1 MNTQRQDRATLSRR
15 FCVAPMMDWT
25 DRHDRYFLRQI
36 SSKAL
41 LYTEMVTTG
50 AIIHGDRERLLGF
63 DEAEYPLALQL
74 GGSDPADLALST
86 KVAEDWGYD
95 EVNLNVG
102 CPSDRVQSGSF
113 GACLMAEP
121 ELVARCFEAMQGA
134 TSLPV
139 TVKCR
144 IGIDDQDPQVALR
157 DFIGQVSAAG
167 CKTFII
173 HARMAWLKGLS
184 PKENRDVPP
193 LDYELVYAVKRE
205 NPGLEII
212 INGGIMSLDEVD
224 AHLEY
229 CDGVM
234 LGRAAY
240 QTPYI
245 LSTVDQRYFSASGAP
260 RNEHEIVR
268 AMVPYIEKHMS
279 KGGSLFQVTRHMLGL
294 FHGVPGARQW
304 RRYLSE
310 NAYKKDARI
319 DVLLDA
325 LALVRERTTM
335 KECV

>member
-1 MNTQRQDRATLSRR
+1 MNTQSQDRAVLSRR

-121 ELVARCFEAMQGA
+121 ELVARCFSAMQNA
-134 TSLPV
+134 TSVPV

-193 LDYELVYAVKRE
+193 LDYDLVYAVKRE
-205 NPGLEII
+205 NPELEII
-212 INGGIMSLDEVD
+212 INGGIMTLDEVD
-224 AHLEY
+224 THLEY

-240 QTPYI
+240 QTPFI
-245 LSTVDQRYFSASGAP
+245 LSTVDQRYFGATGVP
-260 RNEHEIVR
+260 KNEHEIVR

-310 NAYKKDARI
+310 NAYKKDAGI

-325 LALVRERTTM
+325 LALVRERTKM

>member
-1 MNTQRQDRATLSRR
+1 
-15 FCVAPMMDWT
+15 MMDWT
-25 DRHDRYFLRQI
+25 DRHERYFLRQI
-36 SSKAL
+36 SRHVL

-50 AIIHGDRERLLGF
+50 AIIHGNREKLLGF
-63 DEAEYPLALQL
+63 HEAEYPLALQL
-74 GGSDPADLALST
+74 GGSDPEELALAAR
-86 KVAEDWGYD
+86 VAEDWGYN

-121 ELVARCFEAMQGA
+121 DLVARCYAALVEA

-157 DFIGQVSAAG
+157 DFIARVSGAG

-173 HARMAWLKGLS
+173 HARMAWLEGLS

-193 LDYELVYAVKRE
+193 LDYGLVYEVKRE
-205 NPGLEII
+205 NPELEII
-212 INGGIMSLDEVD
+212 INGGIMALGECDS
-224 AHLEY
+224 HLEK

-240 QTPYI
+240 QTPFI
-245 LSTVDQRYFSASGAP
+245 LSGVDNRYFGDGSRP
-260 RNEHEIVR
+260 RTEHEIVR
-268 AMVPYIEKHMS
+268 AMTPYIEKHMAR
-279 KGGSLFQVTRHMLGL
+279 GGSLFQVTRHMLGL
-294 FHGVPGARQW
+294 FHGRPGARAW

-310 NAYKKDARI
+310 NAYKTGAGL
-319 DVLLDA
+319 DVLLSALEFVPEHRDA
-325 LALVRERTTM
+325 
-335 KECV
+335 KESV